1 MPKKTINILL
11 IFFFYLSLIAG
22 FFLNEDLNGGAR
34 PDFESL
40 DGSLNLINNF
50 ANNFKETFLNFDD
63 FNERH
68 SPLLIIIISSLTKLD
83 FNLDF
88 IRLLSLHVNLL
99 SIFFF
104 YQCLRI
110 KFSDVKVDY
119 LILIS
124 LIFFL
129 STNFRS
135 LSIWPDSRAF
145 GLLFFI
151 LSIKYFLKFQIKR
164 NNRDIYKN
172 IFFLALSSYFSPNFS
187 LFAIYFFFHFLF
199 ITKEP
204 KIFLK
209 ILFLNILLASP
220 AFYYIFILDVNFIKF
235 GLTPGTSQNIS
246 YSSVEFNISNKIL
259 CITSIIFF
267 YISPLF
273 VYLKKMNYEDKVK
286 IVFLSLFFSI
296 IYLFCVF
303 NFNYQTLFTGG
314 GIFFLISNYLFG
326 NNFLLF
332 VVCFLAFYFLFIRN
346 FSFNNLFI
354 IIILISSNPQLT
366 IYHKYYDPLILVLMF
381 SLFNFGVKKDFFNK
395 KSISLLYLV
404 NILFIFAKIGQKIL

>member
-1 MPKKTINILL
+1 MPKKTINFLL
-11 IFFFYLSLIAG
+11 IFFYLSLIAG
-22 FFLNEDLNGGAR
+22 FFFNEDLNGGAR
-34 PDFESL
+34 PDFEGY
-40 DGSLNLINNF
+40 DKLINNF
-50 ANNFKETFLNFDD
+50 ADNFKETLLNFDD

-68 SPLLIIIISSLTKLD
+68 SPLMLIIISSLTKLD
-83 FNLDF
+83 FNLDS
-88 IRLLSLHVNLL
+88 IRLLSLHINLL

-110 KFSDVKVDY
+110 KFSDVKIDY

-129 STNFRS
+129 SSNFRS

-145 GLLFFI
+145 GLLFLI
-151 LSIKYFLKFQIKR
+151 LSIKYFLKFQIK
-164 NNRDIYKN
+164 NENRYIYKN

-187 LFAIYFFFHFLF
+187 LFAIYFFFHFLL

-235 GLTPGTSQNIS
+235 GLTPGSSQNIS
-246 YSSVEFNISNKIL
+246 SSSVEFNISNKIL

-267 YISPLF
+267 YISPLLI
-273 VYLKKMNYEDKVK
+273 YLNK
-286 IVFLSLFFSI
+286 IDYQNKIKIIFLSIFFFI
-296 IYLFCVF
+296 VYLFCIF

-314 GIFFLISNYLFG
+314 GIFFLISNYLFE
-326 NNFLLF
+326 NNFFLF
-332 VVCFLAFYFLFIRN
+332 VVCFFAFYFLFIKN
-346 FSFNNLFI
+346 FKFNNLFI

-381 SLFNFGVKKDFFNK
+381 SLFNFDLKKDFFNK
-395 KSISLLYLV
+395 KNILLIYLV
-404 NILFIFAKIGQKIL
+404 YSLFILTKVGQKLL